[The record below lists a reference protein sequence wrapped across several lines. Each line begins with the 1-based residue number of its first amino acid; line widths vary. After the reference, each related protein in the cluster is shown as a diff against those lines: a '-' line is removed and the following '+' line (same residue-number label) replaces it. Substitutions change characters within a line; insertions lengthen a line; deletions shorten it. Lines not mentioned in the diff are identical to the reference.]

1 MSARLGIDVGGTF
14 TDLLLLDENSGEIHL
29 LKTPSTPEDQSI
41 GIIDGTTALLNRANV
56 RPGDIRTVLHGT
68 TVSTNIVLEEKGARV
83 GLLVTENFEQV
94 LHLARSQTPGPLAG
108 WMIMKKPD
116 PLADLEHTRGVPERI
131 DARGR
136 ILRPLDET
144 KARKAIRELLDAG
157 VESITVS
164 LMHSYAND
172 THEQR
177 LKALVLE
184 TGADVPVSLSCEILP
199 EFREY
204 ERTLVTVMNAY
215 VRPSMRRYLQ
225 SLDDKLRAV
234 DLNATVHIVRS
245 DGGLMSIARASDS
258 PAHTMLSGPAGGV
271 SGAAFVA
278 GLAGHRNA
286 LGFDM
291 GGTSTDVSLVR
302 DGAPTISRQTSLG
315 YYPIKV
321 PSVEVHSVGAGG
333 GSIAHVPMTGAL
345 RVGPQ
350 SAGAVPGPA
359 CYGKGGVEPTVTDAN
374 VVLGRLPPS
383 LLGGEMALDAD
394 ASSAAV
400 GKIARAL
407 NLDVYQAARGILDIV
422 NENMFGALRLVTVQ
436 KGLDPRDFALVA
448 FGGAGPLHGNALGIL
463 AGCFPVVV
471 PPTPGVL
478 SALGFLC
485 SDAKNEFARTCI
497 RTIDEADAAD
507 VRAVL
512 EALGEQARTW
522 LREEGVSEAAQTV
535 RFEADVRYLRQGYE
549 FSLDVTPDPL
559 ANGGRETLNERF
571 GARHE
576 QLYGFRLDHPVEL
589 VNLRAVGAASV
600 TKVSLPPLRAGRYR
614 PPRRG
619 DRRDPRVLRPRLRT
633 GAGLRSCPT
642 AFGPHRSRTGH
653 HHAAG
658 HHDRHPPRAHRGGRR
673 VPERPHRA
681 ALVPCMWRMTKET
694 GATCGLRHSRIRDR
708 LRRQAT
714 ERQGV
719 EEVRGL

>member
-1 MSARLGIDVGGTF
+1 MTARLGIDVGGTF
-14 TDLLLLDENSGEIHL
+14 TDLLLLDEDNGEIRL
-29 LKTPSTPEDQSI
+29 LKTPSTPEDQSV
-41 GIIDGTTALLNRANV
+41 GIIGGTTALLDRANV

-68 TVSTNIVLEEKGARV
+68 TVSTNIVLEEKGAKV

-136 ILRPLDET
+136 ILQPLDE
-144 KARKAIRELLDAG
+144 ARARQAIRELLDAG

-172 THEQR
+172 AHEQR
-177 LKALVLE
+177 IKALVLE

-234 DLNATVHIVRS
+234 SLSATVHIVRS

-302 DGAPTISRQTSLG
+302 DGAPTISRQTALG

-359 CYGKGGVEPTVTDAN
+359 CYGNGGIEPTVTDAN

-383 LLGGEMALDAD
+383 LLGGEMALDTD

-407 NLDVYQAARGILDIV
+407 NLDVNQAAQGILDIV

-448 FGGAGPLHGNALGIL
+448 FGGAGPLHGNALGML
-463 AGCFPVVV
+463 AGCFPVIV

-485 SDAKNEFARTCI
+485 SDAKNEFARTYI
-497 RTIDEADAAD
+497 RTIDEADPGD

-522 LREEGVSEAAQTV
+522 LREEGVSEAEQTV

-559 ANGGRETLNERF
+559 ANGGREAMNERF

-600 TKVSLPPLRAGRYR
+600 TKVSF
-614 PPRRG
+614 PRFERG
-619 DRRDPRVLRPRLRT
+619 DPDPRDAVADETRVYFGRDFAPALVYDRARLR
-633 GAGLRSCPT
+633 S
-642 AFGPHRSRTGH
+642 GH
-653 HHAAG
+653 
-658 HHDRHPPRAHRGGRR
+658 
-673 VPERPHRA
+673 
-681 ALVPCMWRMTKET
+681 
-694 GATCGLRHSRIRDR
+694 I
-708 LRRQAT
+708 
-714 ERQGV
+714 
-719 EEVRGL
+719 VRGPAIITQPDTTTVIHPGHVGEVDEYLNVLIGPAR